1 MPEKTN
7 LKSKISLP
15 QSDQYTPSWL
25 FEAVGLL
32 DDGTAAVLLT
42 DAAAVAAAE
51 LERGFLLAW
60 KSDAALS
67 ALLCA
72 GGVPPGESGRSL
84 GDTRPEVA
92 RDCS

>member
-1 MPEKTN
+1 M
-7 LKSKISLP
+7 
-15 QSDQYTPSWL
+15 
-25 FEAVGLL
+25 L
-32 DDGTAAVLLT
+32 DDATAVLLT
-42 DAAAVAAAE
+42 AAALHVGGG
-51 LERGFLLAW
+51 LVRGFLECE
-60 KSDAALS
+60 SAAR

>member
-1 MPEKTN
+1 M
-7 LKSKISLP
+7 
-15 QSDQYTPSWL
+15 
-25 FEAVGLL
+25 L

-42 DAAAVAAAE
+42 AVAVVAAVPVAG
-51 LERGFLLAW
+51 LERGFLACAW
-60 KSDAALS
+60 RSAAAR

-84 GDTRPEVA
+84 GETRPEVA

>member
-1 MPEKTN
+1 M
-7 LKSKISLP
+7 LG
-15 QSDQYTPSWL
+15 
-25 FEAVGLL
+25 AVCLL

-42 DAAAVAAAE
+42 VAAVAVAAVPVG
-51 LERGFLLAW
+51 LERGFLAAW
-60 KSDAALS
+60 KSAAAL

-84 GDTRPEVA
+84 GETRPEVA

>member
-1 MPEKTN
+1 M
-7 LKSKISLP
+7 LG
-15 QSDQYTPSWL
+15 
-25 FEAVGLL
+25 AVCLL

-42 DAAAVAAAE
+42 TAVVAAVG
-51 LERGFLLAW
+51 LERGFLAAW
-60 KSDAALS
+60 KSAAAR

-84 GDTRPEVA
+84 GETRPEVA

>member
-1 MPEKTN
+1 M
-7 LKSKISLP
+7 LG
-15 QSDQYTPSWL
+15 
-25 FEAVGLL
+25 AVCLL

-42 DAAAVAAAE
+42 AAVVAAVPVGW
-51 LERGFLLAW
+51 ERGFLAW
-60 KSDAALS
+60 KSAAAR

-84 GDTRPEVA
+84 GETRPEVA

>member
-1 MPEKTN
+1 MNKIYTN
-7 LKSKISLP
+7 
-15 QSDQYTPSWL
+15 TPSW
-25 FEAVGLL
+25 FAVLGAVCLL

-42 DAAAVAAAE
+42 AAVVAAAG
-51 LERGFLLAW
+51 LERGFLAAW
-60 KSDAALS
+60 ESAAAR

-84 GDTRPEVA
+84 GETRPEVA